1 MEKPEACLKCG
12 AEPRE
17 RTERK
22 RCPQCG
28 SFEWVIEHGAHYM
41 GGAREVFVCG
51 CPAPNSALGR
61 RKRAI
66 EERAR
71 AREAAGLP
79 PIRNR
84 PITTPAMAR
93 KVAEGLLKGQTAA
106 AALREAGYSANTV
119 HHSKSAINKTIR
131 AALRAMGGHYIKLGR
146 DLTPEEQELL
156 VRGMLMENVLLGT
169 DAGVQSARQLG
180 ADKCVSMRARIPRLG

>member
-1 MEKPEACLKCG
+1 
-12 AEPRE
+12 
-17 RTERK
+17 
-22 RCPQCG
+22 
-28 SFEWVIEHGAHYM
+28 M

-79 PIRNR
+79 PIKNR
-84 PITTPAMAR
+84 PITNPAMAR
-93 KVAEGLLKGQTAA
+93 KVAEGLLKGQTSA

-131 AALRAMGGHYIKLGR
+131 AALRAMGGHYIKLGK

-156 VRGMLMENVLLGT
+156 VRGMLVENVLLKT
-169 DAGVQSARQLG
+169 DAGVQSAKQLG
-180 ADKCVSMRARIPRLG
+180 ADKRVSMWRADSQVGVIVLQPPPVPKINHGVPLLPPLDSDEEDIGDDHR